1 MNDGDLLPVRTED
14 HWLDAVSMLLQSSSF
29 HSTAAGVFK
38 QSLARWSSTVIWSFL
53 PAESFAPWQLYGSGS
68 EDVRI
73 WIWENLTSENVMFSG
88 RPLPGR
94 IFWCQ
99 ESWLWTF
106 ECKVTVWQ
114 VEKSREFQEVEK
126 DHDTQSFVPS
136 WSYRKGL
143 DDSLAEGIGC
153 GSRKLSRKLVGP
165 VLISVLFACS
175 MFTQCVCPVQVHRP
189 GGA

>member
-1 MNDGDLLPVRTED
+1 MTC
-14 HWLDAVSMLLQSSSF
+14 
-29 HSTAAGVFK
+29 
-38 QSLARWSSTVIWSFL
+38 
-53 PAESFAPWQLYGSGS
+53 
-68 EDVRI
+68 
-73 WIWENLTSENVMFSG
+73 FSG

-106 ECKVTVWQ
+106 ECKLTVWQ
-114 VEKSREFQEVEK
+114 VKKSREFQEVEK

-153 GSRKLSRKLVGP
+153 GSRKFSRKLVGP

-175 MFTQCVCPVQVHRP
+175 MFTQCVCPVRVHRP
-189 GGA
+189 VVHSAFTFLMFSLGSSDCSERNVIAVVWKAWSSWSHRAAQQEVSLVQEFWAWASHLLWFSGQTQELIDW